1 MSILSVVSVPEGIA
15 MAADSR
21 YTRTVTA
28 SDGSKTTF
36 TLSDNGQKVMLL
48 NKTPVGIAFC
58 GNVMIQGKTVS
69 DYIRLFEIRDI
80 QRGDTPEVVAHK
92 LDARSS
98 EFPDTTFY
106 VCGYSRDLPY
116 VYILTG
122 GKLFRRNVNNKNQ
135 IIYNAF
141 WAGEKIAL
149 SKMINAE
156 PGMVID
162 ANSMPLKDG
171 IDMAEF
177 MIDMTIKYQRFSNQI
192 ATCGGPI
199 DVLVLTKDNAFWHK
213 HKLYA
218 K

>member
-21 YTRTVTA
+21 YTRTVTQN
-28 SDGSKTTF
+28 GEKTTF

-48 NKTPVGIAFC
+48 SKTPVGIAFC
-58 GNVMIQGKTVS
+58 GNVMIRGKTVS

-80 QRGDTPEVVAHK
+80 QQGDTPEIVARK
-92 LDARSS
+92 LHDRCG

-106 VCGYSRDLPY
+106 VCGYSRDVPY

-122 GKLFRRNVNNKNQ
+122 GNLVRRNVNNKNQ
-135 IIYNAF
+135 LMYSAF
-141 WAGEKIAL
+141 WAGEKTAL
-149 SKMINAE
+149 TKLINGQPA
-156 PGMVID
+156 MVID
-162 ANSMPLKDG
+162 TGSMPLKDG
-171 IDMAEF
+171 IDLAEF
-177 MIDMTIKYQRFSNQI
+177 MIDMTIKYQRFADQI

-199 DVLVLTKDNAFWHK
+199 DVLVLTKDQAFWHK